1 MNRIKVIAFDADD
14 TLWVNEPYYREAEK
28 IFCSLFD
35 NCLPEID
42 ISAELYNTEMSNLE
56 KYGYG
61 IKGFVLSMI
70 ETALRVCD
78 KTISAE
84 IIEKIINI
92 GKELLE
98 LPIELLDNIDL
109 VLSALKNNYILIV
122 ATKGDLLDQ
131 SRKLSNSGLEHYFHH
146 IEVMHDKTEE
156 EYQKLIKRL
165 NIKNEEFLM
174 VGNSLK
180 SDILPVI
187 SIGGQA
193 IHIPY
198 HTTWEHETANSKGFA
213 NQYQEIE
220 NVTELLNILN
230 LRAIL
235 G

>member
-1 MNRIKVIAFDADD
+1 MDKIKVIAFDADD
-14 TLWVNEPYYREAEK
+14 TLWINEPYYREAEK
-28 IFCSLFD
+28 TFCSLFD

-42 ISAELYNTEMSNLE
+42 ISAELYKTEMVNLE

-70 ETALRVCD
+70 ETALRICD
-78 KTISAE
+78 KTISTE

-92 GKELLE
+92 GKRLLE
-98 LPIELLDNIDL
+98 LPIELLGNIDE
-109 VLSALKNNYILIV
+109 VLNALKDNYILIV

-131 SRKLSNSGLEHYFHH
+131 NRKLSNSGLKHYFHH
-146 IEVMHDKTEE
+146 IEVMHDKTEV
-156 EYQKLIKRL
+156 EYLKLIKRL
-165 NIKNEEFLM
+165 DIKSEEFLM

-187 SIGGQA
+187 YIGGQA

-198 HTTWEHETANSKGFA
+198 HTTWEHETANNEGFA
-213 NQYQEIE
+213 DQYQEIE

-230 LRAIL
+230 LSAIL